1 MTKIRMK
8 KDKLAVRIK
17 KNNVIEHSSG
27 RKYMYYPDFSD
38 KDFYEKIYIKKEFFK
53 NKIKRNN
60 QKTED
65 NCNAR
70 LFNLSPQQEFLK
82 NYISIDTPYNGILI
96 YHGTGV
102 GKTCSG
108 IQIAEGFKD
117 IMKRMHVDNR
127 RKITVLLSRRI
138 LQQFKDQIYDIF
150 NIIRPWS
157 PIIDQG
163 CRY

>member
-17 KNNVIEHSSG
+17 KKINKNNVIEHSSS

-65 NCNAR
+65 ICNAR
-70 LFNLSPQQEFLK
+70 LFNLSPSKSF
-82 NYISIDTPYNGILI
+82 
-96 YHGTGV
+96 
-102 GKTCSG
+102 
-108 IQIAEGFKD
+108 
-117 IMKRMHVDNR
+117 
-127 RKITVLLSRRI
+127 
-138 LQQFKDQIYDIF
+138 
-150 NIIRPWS
+150 
-157 PIIDQG
+157 
-163 CRY
+163 